1 MDSRPF
7 PRFGLQLERGLEEV
21 DVETGNLVESTQCR
35 CFTQTLQ
42 AAITNQLA
50 NNGSVLLF
58 DPRLIVLSIG
68 AAASEN
74 DALLLAIIQQ
84 RVVHECA
91 VVVCV
96 QSEQRKGK
104 LGPQTSNGF
113 YNEALLANRKSQA
126 LGPSRGHVGQ
136 YQRVHKAAH

>member
-35 CFTQTLQ
+35 CFTQPLQ
-42 AAITNQLA
+42 SAITNQLA

-84 RVVHECA
+84 SVVHECA
-91 VVVCV
+91 VVVCI
-96 QSEQRKGK
+96 QSEQGK
-104 LGPQTSNGF
+104 CAKNVRGGYAQCCIRDGGRPTGVGLQGLISN
-113 YNEALLANRKSQA
+113 YRMLLNW
-126 LGPSRGHVGQ
+126 
-136 YQRVHKAAH
+136 